1 MFKKNETEK
10 NNLTVEKIDTPTQVA
25 FKNFF
30 RNKLAVT
37 GLIVF
42 VSIFLFVFIGSNI
55 LSFDAYYNQ
64 PVLKDIQPGKGYL
77 KFPSELNGQNIK
89 EITSGVSFSA
99 ALTEEGKVYVWGKDI
114 ENVLTIPENIKKV
127 IETEKVTDIAAGD
140 RHIVILTEDE
150 KVYGWGYNSFQQTNI
165 DSLLEGGSS
174 EEISC
179 PPGGCPDSMFEGK
192 PSMIIQNSDIKS
204 VEAGD
209 QTTGILTTKG
219 QLVIWGAV
227 MNNGFDKVPESIQGK
242 IKDFKMSTNAIVVLL
257 EDGTVEVYGV
267 VGAVQ
272 KYYLPKELTDGSVN
286 VVQIDVSYNNAMAL
300 DDKGKLHM
308 WGPSSYPIMDVP
320 EFASEVL
327 KIQAGREHATVL
339 LADGSVVTWGTD
351 NYGETDMPQV
361 SNVKDVF
368 SDMYQSYTV
377 NEENQLTAWGN
388 DGFVLGSDNFGRDLL
403 SRLLHGGRVSLTVG
417 AIAVVI
423 EIILG
428 VIVGMIAGFKG
439 GRIDNLLMRMAE
451 IVGSF
456 PFYPLVITLSAM
468 LPPGTKPQ
476 QKLILIMVILGL
488 TGWTGIAR
496 LVRGQILQEREKDF
510 VLAARSLGIKESN
523 IIVRHILPNVMNIVI
538 VQITL
543 GYASSLLSE
552 AGLSFL
558 GFGVPFPYP
567 SWGNMLSDAQSP
579 SVIEKM
585 WWRWVFPGFMVF
597 LTALSVNIIGD
608 GLRDALDPKSNE
620 R

>member
-423 EIILG
+423 QIILG

-476 QKLILIMVILGL
+476 QKLVMIMVILGL

>member
-10 NNLTVEKIDTPTQVA
+10 KNLTVEKIDTPTQVA

-327 KIQAGREHATVL
+327 KIQAGREHATAL

-476 QKLILIMVILGL
+476 QKLIMIMVILGL

>member
-476 QKLILIMVILGL
+476 QKLVMIMVILGL

>member
-1 MFKKNETEK
+1 MFKKKETEK
-10 NNLTVEKIDTPTQVA
+10 QNLAVEKIDTPTQVA

-42 VSIFLFVFIGSNI
+42 VSIFLFVFIGSSVM
-55 LSFDAYYNQ
+55 SFDAYYNQ
-64 PVLKDIQPGKGYL
+64 PVLKDIQPGKGYIN
-77 KFPSELNGQNIK
+77 FPSELNGQNIK

-114 ENVLTIPENIKKV
+114 ENVLTIPENIQKV
-127 IETEKVTDIAAGD
+127 INSEKVVDIAAGD
-140 RHIVILTEDE
+140 RHIVILTENE
-150 KVYGWGYNSFQQTNI
+150 KVYGWGYNSFQQANI
-165 DSLLEGGSS
+165 DSLLEEGGSDQ
-174 EEISC
+174 ISC

-219 QLVIWGAV
+219 QLVVWGAV
-227 MNNGFDKVPESIQGK
+227 MNNGFDKVPKSIQGR
-242 IKDFKMSTNAIVVLL
+242 IQDFKMSTNAIVVLL
-257 EDGTVEVYGV
+257 DDGTVDVYGV

-300 DDKGKLHM
+300 DDKGNVYV

-320 EFASEVL
+320 EFSSEVL
-327 KIQAGREHATVL
+327 KIQAAREHATAL
-339 LADGSVVTWGTD
+339 LADGSVVTWGT
-351 NYGETDMPQV
+351 NFYGETGMPQL
-361 SNVKDVF
+361 SGVKNVF
-368 SDMYQSYTV
+368 SDMYQNYTV
-377 NEENQLTAWGN
+377 DENNQLTAWGN

-417 AIAVVI
+417 AIAVIIEVI
-423 EIILG
+423 IG

-476 QKLILIMVILGL
+476 QKLIMIMVILGL

-510 VLAARSLGIKESN
+510 VLAARSLGIKEKN

>member
-423 EIILG
+423 SVILG

-476 QKLILIMVILGL
+476 QKLIMIMVILGL

>member
-1 MFKKNETEK
+1 M
-10 NNLTVEKIDTPTQVA
+10 
-25 FKNFF
+25 
-30 RNKLAVT
+30 
-37 GLIVF
+37 
-42 VSIFLFVFIGSNI
+42 
-55 LSFDAYYNQ
+55 
-64 PVLKDIQPGKGYL
+64 
-77 KFPSELNGQNIK
+77 
-89 EITSGVSFSA
+89 
-99 ALTEEGKVYVWGKDI
+99 
-114 ENVLTIPENIKKV
+114 
-127 IETEKVTDIAAGD
+127 
-140 RHIVILTEDE
+140 
-150 KVYGWGYNSFQQTNI
+150 
-165 DSLLEGGSS
+165 
-174 EEISC
+174 
-179 PPGGCPDSMFEGK
+179 
-192 PSMIIQNSDIKS
+192 
-204 VEAGD
+204 
-209 QTTGILTTKG
+209 
-219 QLVIWGAV
+219 
-227 MNNGFDKVPESIQGK
+227 
-242 IKDFKMSTNAIVVLL
+242 
-257 EDGTVEVYGV
+257 
-267 VGAVQ
+267 
-272 KYYLPKELTDGSVN
+272 
-286 VVQIDVSYNNAMAL
+286 
-300 DDKGKLHM
+300 
-308 WGPSSYPIMDVP
+308 
-320 EFASEVL
+320 L
-327 KIQAGREHATVL
+327 KIQAGREHATAL
-339 LADGSVVTWGTD
+339 LADGSVVTWGT
-351 NYGETDMPQV
+351 NFYGETAMPQI
-361 SNVKDVF
+361 SGVKDVF
-368 SDMYQSYTV
+368 TDMYQNYTV
-377 NEENQLTAWGN
+377 DENNQLTAWGN

-423 EIILG
+423 SVILG
-428 VIVGMIAGFKG
+428 VIVGMISGFKG
-439 GRIDNLLMRMAE
+439 GRIDNLLMRLAE

-476 QKLILIMVILGL
+476 QKLVLIMVILGL

-510 VLAARSLGIKESN
+510 VLAARSLGIKEKN

>member
-423 EIILG
+423 SVILG

-476 QKLILIMVILGL
+476 QKLVMIMVILGL

>member
-1 MFKKNETEK
+1 MFKRNETEK
-10 NNLTVEKIDTPTQVA
+10 KNLAVEKIDTPTQVA

-42 VSIFLFVFIGSNI
+42 ASIFLFVFIGSSVM
-55 LSFDAYYNQ
+55 SFDAYYNQ
-64 PVLKDIQPGKGYL
+64 PVLKDIQPGKGYIN
-77 KFPSELNGQNIK
+77 FPSELNGQNIR

-114 ENVLTIPENIKKV
+114 ENVLTIPESIQEV
-127 IETEKVTDIAAGD
+127 IENEKVVDIAAGD
-140 RHIVILTEDE
+140 RHIVILTENE

-165 DSLLEGGSS
+165 DSLLEEGSS
-174 EEISC
+174 ELISC
-179 PPGGCPDSMFEGK
+179 PPGGCPESMFEGK

-227 MNNGFDKVPESIQGK
+227 MNNGFDKVPSTLQGN
-242 IKDFKMSTNAIVVLL
+242 IKDFKMSTNAVVVLL
-257 EDGTVEVYGV
+257 EDGTVDVYGV

-300 DDKGKLHM
+300 DDNGKVYV
-308 WGPSSYPIMDVP
+308 WGPSSYPITDIP
-320 EFASEVL
+320 EFSSEVL
-327 KIQAGREHATVL
+327 KIQAGREHATAL
-339 LADGSVVTWGTD
+339 LADGSVVTWGT
-351 NYGETDMPQV
+351 NFYGETAIPQI
-361 SNVKDVF
+361 SGVKDVF
-368 SDMYQSYTV
+368 TDMYQNYTV
-377 NEENQLTAWGN
+377 DENNQLTAWGN

-423 EIILG
+423 SVILG
-428 VIVGMIAGFKG
+428 VIVGMISGFKG
-439 GRIDNLLMRMAE
+439 GRIDNLLMRLAE

-476 QKLILIMVILGL
+476 QKLVLIMVILGL

-510 VLAARSLGIKESN
+510 VLAARSLGIKEKN

>member
-476 QKLILIMVILGL
+476 QKLIMIMVILGL